1 MGGSSSRGR
10 FAYARAG
17 RFAGRVSRTRFALV
31 LLDALMIGG
40 IYMILV
46 VLRFDARIPTGYW
59 KGFGWFV
66 AAALAVHLA
75 VYAAFGLY
83 SAVWSLAS
91 SSEARRVLSAGSLSL
106 AVMTLVSLADRSAV
120 PLSLP
125 VVGGVFVTGACGL
138 LRFQSRLFVQRR
150 SLAGKQGEERTRVAV
165 IGAGS
170 AGAQVVRS
178 MLDEQGHSYAPV
190 LFLDDDVRKMGK
202 RILGLPVHGPV
213 SRISEFADGIDSVLI
228 ALPTADSS
236 TVRRMT
242 RIVEDASLPLKL
254 VPHIREILADDEG
267 EKSVSVADVRDL
279 QINDLLGRPEVTTD
293 LDAVRSMIKGRCVV
307 VTGGGG
313 SIGSEIAR
321 QISEFEPGR
330 LLLLDCDETHL
341 HDARAK
347 IDPSV
352 RAESILVN
360 VRDRARVQQV
370 FESVRPELVLHAAAL
385 KHVPVLEDHADEA
398 FKTNIAGTD
407 AVFEA
412 AASVGTERL
421 VFISTDKAV
430 NPSSVMG
437 ATKWFGEQL
446 LIDRAPEGA
455 HWSCV
460 RFGNVLGSRG
470 SVLPTFERQI
480 RMGGPVTV
488 TDPNMTRFFMS
499 VQEAVQLVLQAATMT
514 NGRNIFMLDMGEPAG
529 ILDLAERMIRLT
541 GQEPGVDID
550 IDITGMRPG
559 EKLHEELRSSHEAV
573 RPTAHPAVQ
582 ELVPQPL
589 DSKTLAALMHT
600 LSRAVVAEAPN
611 EEVGV
616 LIRTLAKIG
625 QQPSQENPPVYDLD
639 LQPS

>member
-1 MGGSSSRGR
+1 MGGIGLTRRLSLS
-10 FAYARAG
+10 RAG
-17 RFAGRVSRTRFALV
+17 RFTAHALQTRLALL
-31 LLDALMIGG
+31 LLDAVMITG
-40 IYMILV
+40 IYTILV
-46 VLRFDARIPTGYW
+46 VMRFDARIPTGYW
-59 KGFGWFV
+59 TGFGWFV
-66 AAALAVHLA
+66 AVGLVVHLSINA
-75 VYAAFGLY
+75 SFGLY

-106 AVMTLVSLADRSAV
+106 VVMTVVAFADRSAV

-150 SLAGKQGEERTRVAV
+150 SLEAKKEEALTRVAV
-165 IGAGS
+165 IGAGA

-178 MLDEQGHSYAPV
+178 MLEDEGHTYAPV
-190 LFLDDDVRKMGK
+190 LFLDDDVRKVGK

-213 SRISEFADGIDSVLI
+213 SRIAEFADDIDSVLI

-242 RIVEDASLPLKL
+242 RLVEDASLPLKL
-254 VPHIREILADDEG
+254 VPHIRELLADDDG
-267 EKSVSVADVRDL
+267 EKSVSVRDVRDL
-279 QINDLLGRPEVTTD
+279 QIDDLLGRPEVTTD

-352 RAESILVN
+352 GAESILVN
-360 VRDRARVQQV
+360 VRDRARVLRI

-385 KHVPVLEDHADEA
+385 KHVPVLEDYADEA

-412 AASVGTERL
+412 AAAVGTDRL

-446 LIDRAPEGA
+446 LLDRAPEGSN
-455 HWSCV
+455 WSCV

-488 TDPNMTRFFMS
+488 TDPRMTRFFMS

-514 NGRNIFMLDMGEPAG
+514 DGRNIFMLDMGEPAS
-529 ILDLAERMIRLT
+529 IMHLAEQMIRLT

-550 IDITGMRPG
+550 IEITGMRVG
-559 EKLHEELRSSHEAV
+559 EKLHEELRSSNEDV
-573 RPTAHPAVQ
+573 RLTAHPAVR
-582 ELVPQPL
+582 ELLPKRL
-589 DSKTLAALMHT
+589 ESKTLSALIHT

-611 EEVGV
+611 DELAV

-625 QQPSQENPPVYDLD
+625 QQPTDQIQPH
-639 LQPS
+639 LQPH